1 MSDVKWIKI
10 SVDIFDDEKFDAI
23 NGLADK
29 NDIQLVW
36 VKLLCLAGRCN
47 ENGFLMITQELPYT
61 DEMLAGRFRMD
72 IGVVQRALTIFQEL
86 RMIEVVDNIYM
97 VSNWT
102 KYQSVGSLEK
112 IREQGR
118 LRQQRFREKQ
128 TETIRKNKCV
138 YCGEQATGY
147 DHVIPLSRGGSDTD
161 DNKVFCCRRCN
172 EKKNCYPLTDFLN
185 YNPDLID
192 KDSVI
197 NNPVLKKHVEY
208 VDGKWRNVTNPL
220 QSNVNC
226 SYSLSNNKHN
236 FNTSNNLNNYR
247 YLIDNNIYKESIYIK
262 DRPELDAIISDWM
275 TYKDGM
281 TPKSKN
287 KYASQMSMS
296 KVLTVII
303 KHDKE
308 YGTDAVREVVDLS
321 ISNQWVGILW
331 DKIEK
336 QGYRKPMS
344 EPTREVPTGLE
355 KPKKIRQ

>member
-1 MSDVKWIKI
+1 MSEVKWIKL

-72 IGVVQRALTIFQEL
+72 IGTVQRALTIFQEL
-86 RMIEVVDNIYM
+86 RMIEVIDNIYM
-97 VSNWT
+97 VSNWM
-102 KYQSVGSLEK
+102 KYQSAGSLEK

-118 LRQQRFREKQ
+118 IRQQRFREKQ

-147 DHVIPLSRGGSDTD
+147 DHVIPLSKGGSDTD

-185 YNPDLID
+185 DNPDLID

-197 NNPVLKKHVEY
+197 NNPVLKKHVEF

-226 SYSLSNNKHN
+226 SISNSISNIESYSFNNN
-236 FNTSNNLNNYR
+236 NNLNNYI
-247 YLIDNNIYKESIYIK
+247 YIINNNIYKYSNYIK
-262 DRPELDAIISDWM
+262 NNSILDTSIRDWM
-275 TYKDGM
+275 TYKDG
-281 TPKSKN
+281 SKPQ
-287 KYASQMSMS
+287 SQNHYTSQTSMS
-296 KVLTVII
+296 KLLTII
-303 KHDKE
+303 VNHDKE
-308 YGTDAVREVVDLS
+308 YGTEAVVGAIDLS
-321 ISNQWVGILW
+321 ISNQWKGIFW

-336 QGYRKPMS
+336 NGKK
-344 EPTREVPTGLE
+344 EVKGADAFFAAAMGE
-355 KPKKIRQ
+355 I

>member
-10 SVDIFDDEKFDAI
+10 SVDIFNDEKFDAI
-23 NGLADK
+23 KTLPDS

-47 ENGFLMITQELPYT
+47 ENGFLMVTRELPYT
-61 DEMLAGRFRMD
+61 DEMLAKRFDMD
-72 IGVVQRALTIFQEL
+72 IGIIQRALGIFQSMN
-86 RMIEVVDNIYM
+86 MIDVEDNIYM
-97 VSNWT
+97 VSNWM
-102 KYQSVGSLEK
+102 KYQSTASLEK

-147 DHVIPLSRGGSDTD
+147 DHIIPLSRGGSDTD

-185 YNPDLID
+185 YNQDLID
-192 KDSVI
+192 KDSVM

-236 FNTSNNLNNYR
+236 FNTNNNLDNYK
-247 YLIDNNIYKESIYIK
+247 YLISNDIYKDSSYIK
-262 DRPELDAIISDWM
+262 NNPELDAIISDWM

-281 TPKSKN
+281 TPKSKG

-296 KVLTVII
+296 KVLTIVIN
-303 KHDKE
+303 HDKD
-308 YGTDAVREVVDLS
+308 YGTDAVREAVDMS
-321 ISNQWVGILW
+321 IANQWVGIIW
-331 DKIEK
+331 DKIERR
-336 QGYRKPMS
+336 GYSKPRT
-344 EPTREVPTGLE
+344 EPMAAMPTGLE
-355 KPKKIRQ
+355 KPKGDWQ